1 MVALAALVAVTVFG
15 TVGYLLLG
23 FTLLEAVY
31 QTVTTVST
39 VGFREVRP
47 LGSAG
52 MVFTIV
58 LVVLGV
64 GTVLYN
70 LGVLLEAVTEGQLR
84 QLLERRRMD
93 TRIAA
98 LRQHVVICGY
108 GRVGRA
114 ATDFLASAGHEVV
127 VVDNDRD
134 RLADLPPG
142 TPHLVGDVTEDRVLR
157 EAGLEHARAV
167 VVALDNDADTVYAT
181 LSARAMRPD
190 VVIVA
195 RARTTDS
202 KAKLALAGAT
212 RAVNPQRI
220 GGRRLAVF
228 ALQPHVAEFFDV
240 VMHDESID
248 WRVEQV
254 HVAAGSAVAGQS
266 LDGLRLR
273 ERTGTLLL
281 AVRRSPDDVLEP
293 NPPDDLVVPAGA
305 VLIALGT
312 QAELDAL
319 ATLAG

>member
-23 FTLLEAVY
+23 FTLLDAVY
-31 QTVTTVST
+31 QTVTTVAT
-39 VGFREVRP
+39 VGYREVEP
-47 LGSAG
+47 LSSAG
-52 MVFTIV
+52 IVFTIV
-58 LVVLGV
+58 LIVVGV

-70 LGVLLEAVTEGQLR
+70 LGVLLETVTEGQLR
-84 QLLERRRMD
+84 RHLERRRMD
-93 TRIAA
+93 RRIAA
-98 LRQHVVICGY
+98 LRGHVIICGY

-114 ATDFLASAGHEVV
+114 ATDFLVSAGHEVV
-127 VVDNDRD
+127 VVDTDPA
-134 RLADLPPG
+134 RLADLVPEIPR
-142 TPHLVGDVTEDRVLR
+142 LIGDVTEDRVLR

-190 VVIVA
+190 VMIVA

-202 KAKLALAGAT
+202 KAKLHLAGAT

-254 HVAAGSAVAGQS
+254 PVVAGSSVAGQS
-266 LDGLRLR
+266 LEGLRLR
-273 ERTGTLLL
+273 ERTGALLL

-319 ATLAG
+319 AGLAR

>member
-1 MVALAALVAVTVFG
+1 MVALAALVVVTVFG
-15 TVGYLLLG
+15 TVGYLFLG

-31 QTVTTVST
+31 QTVTTVAT

-47 LGSAG
+47 LSTAG
-52 MVFTIV
+52 MIFTIV
-58 LVVLGV
+58 LIVVGV

-70 LGVLLEAVTEGQLR
+70 LGVILETVTEGQLR
-84 QLLERRRMD
+84 QHLERRRMD
-93 TRIAA
+93 RRIAA
-98 LRQHVVICGY
+98 LRGHVIICGY

-127 VVDNDRD
+127 VVDTDRS
-134 RLADLPPG
+134 RVADLPPDI
-142 TPHLVGDVTEDRVLR
+142 PHLIGDVTEDRVLR

-167 VVALDNDADTVYAT
+167 VVALHNDADTVYAT

-202 KAKLALAGAT
+202 KAKLHLAGAT

-254 HVAAGSAVAGQS
+254 PVAAGSSVAGQS
-266 LDGLRLR
+266 VAGLRLR
-273 ERTGTLLL
+273 ERTGALLL
-281 AVRRSPDDVLEP
+281 AVRRSSDGVLEP

-319 ATLAG
+319 TDLAR